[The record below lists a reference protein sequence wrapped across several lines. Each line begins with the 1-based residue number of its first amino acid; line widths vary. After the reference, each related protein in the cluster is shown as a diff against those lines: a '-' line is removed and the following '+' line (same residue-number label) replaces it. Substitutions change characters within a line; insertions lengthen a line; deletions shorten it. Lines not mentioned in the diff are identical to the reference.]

1 MFLNELLRTLIT
13 HFCELKQ
20 RLWQQIIYER
30 LLRLSAVILYKV
42 KQKVLTM
49 IALFLTNFFI
59 LPGPLSLNFKIN
71 NGKLN
76 IDSQIFYLRMDNKN

>member
-1 MFLNELLRTLIT
+1 MVLNELLQTLIT

-20 RLWQQIIYER
+20 RLWQQIIYKR

-59 LPGPLSLNFKIN
+59 LLGPLSLNFKIN